1 MARLLVL
8 GGTELANSFVAAV
21 REAHPDLEIILSLAG
36 RTRDPKLPDCEVRTG
51 GFGGAEGLAEYLK
64 TEGISALVD
73 ATHPYAARISA
84 NAAEAAKAAS
94 VPCLHLVR
102 PEWNREP
109 GDNWHMAAD
118 NEAAAGILDEL
129 SSNAPLTVFLSIGRQ
144 ELASYFFR
152 WNCTFVV
159 RSVEPPEADDLPP
172 DAKLVLARGPFGEA
186 DELAFLSEN
195 AVDILVSKNSGGGA
209 TYGKIAAARAL
220 RIPVVMV
227 ERPALP
233 EGEVV
238 GAVED
243 AVDWVAAQLR

>member
-1 MARLLVL
+1 
-8 GGTELANSFVAAV
+8 
-21 REAHPDLEIILSLAG
+21 
-36 RTRDPKLPDCEVRTG
+36 
-51 GFGGAEGLAEYLK
+51 
-64 TEGISALVD
+64 
-73 ATHPYAARISA
+73 
-84 NAAEAAKAAS
+84 
-94 VPCLHLVR
+94 
-102 PEWNREP
+102 
-109 GDNWHMAAD
+109 MAAD

-144 ELASYFFR
+144 ELASYFFL